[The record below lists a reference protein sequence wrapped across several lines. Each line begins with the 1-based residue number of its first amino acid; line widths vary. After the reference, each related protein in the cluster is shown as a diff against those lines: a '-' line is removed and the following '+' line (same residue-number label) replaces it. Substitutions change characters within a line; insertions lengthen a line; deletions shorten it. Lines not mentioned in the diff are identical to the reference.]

1 MSLSR
6 VEAAPCVPT
15 NTCSSRAG
23 GVVVLIH
30 CSGYRGGEHGAGR
43 RKDDTTFLGESKSS
57 PRRRWWSDH
66 HNVDGRPGV

>member
-6 VEAAPCVPT
+6 VEAAPCVLADIG
-15 NTCSSRAG
+15 SSRAR

-30 CSGYRGGEHGAGR
+30 CSGFRGGEHGAGH
-43 RKDDTTFLGESKSS
+43 RKDDTTSPGKSESS

-66 HNVDGRPGV
+66 HDVDGRPRV